1 MADSNLVAQRPSGIL
16 IVDDDDIVLVGL
28 RATLERDGYD
38 VVVARSGYAAVDAL
52 SSRRFELVITDLM
65 MPGLSGIG
73 VLEQVRKVSPGT
85 RVVVLSGYPRRSAA
99 DEALRRGADE
109 FLLKPIDYAQLRETV
124 HAQMGVVPGAAE

>member
-1 MADSNLVAQRPSGIL
+1 MAVSPSLAHRPSGIL

-28 RATLERDGYD
+28 CAMLERDGYD

-52 SSRRFELVITDLM
+52 SNRRFELVITDLM
-65 MPGLSGIG
+65 MPGLSGID
-73 VLEQVRKVSPGT
+73 VLEQVHRVAPGT
-85 RVVVLSGYPRRSAA
+85 RVVVLSGYPRRSVA

-124 HAQMGVVPGAAE
+124 HAQMCGASGAAK

>member
-1 MADSNLVAQRPSGIL
+1 MANSLRPSQRPRSIL

-28 RATLERDGYD
+28 RATLKRDGYD

-52 SSRRFELVITDLM
+52 ARQHFGLVITDLM

-73 VLEQVRKVSPGT
+73 VLEEALRLSPET

-99 DEALRRGADE
+99 DEALRKGAAA
-109 FLLKPIDYAQLRETV
+109 FLLKPIDHARLRETV
-124 HAQMGVVPGAAE
+124 DAQMSRGSDAVK